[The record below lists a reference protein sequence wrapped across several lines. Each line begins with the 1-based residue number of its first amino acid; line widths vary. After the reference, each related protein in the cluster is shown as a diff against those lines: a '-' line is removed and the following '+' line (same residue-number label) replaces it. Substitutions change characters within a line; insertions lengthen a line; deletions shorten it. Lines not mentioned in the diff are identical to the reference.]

1 VSDHEHKS
9 VSDHEHKSVID
20 HENERVRIEQVIEQA
35 YRALAFEPG
44 QEPDWVNFQQT
55 FATRAVLAL
64 RVFPE
69 DPEVRIMDLEGY
81 AHEQMRNDLK
91 HQGYSETPGER
102 KVEIIG
108 DVAAVRQEFTMNFA
122 DRSQRAVDLFCLA
135 RTQGDWL
142 IVSVVSDV
150 IRDGSS

>member
-1 VSDHEHKS
+1 MRDHEHQS
-9 VSDHEHKSVID
+9 VSEHVD
-20 HENERVRIEQVIEQA
+20 ECVRIEQVIEQA

-44 QEPDWVNFQQT
+44 QEPDWVHFQQT
-55 FATRAVLAL
+55 FTPQAVLAL

-69 DPEVRIMDLEGY
+69 DPEVRIMDLVGY
-81 AHEQMRNDLK
+81 AQEQMRNDLS

-108 DVAAVRQEFTMNFA
+108 DIAAVRQEFTMNFA

-150 IRDGSS
+150 LRDGSP